1 MRTVYVYLH
10 HQGFDFYLK
19 NRKLSDA
26 ELYCSYCKTSDTLIG
41 VYDNGDELGEKLKE
55 LFSAGYDLLPGDDY
69 DRIRR
74 LYCPE

>member
-19 NRKLSDA
+19 HRELSEA
-26 ELYCSYCKTSDTLIG
+26 ERYCTYCETSDTLIG
-41 VYDNGDELGEKLKE
+41 VYDNGYELGEKLKE
-55 LFSAGYDLLPGDDY
+55 LFAAGYDLLPGDDY